1 MKFLSKLLLALM
13 LPVAAMAAGPAND
26 AGVAATSG
34 TYSPAAFSVSTV
46 MGPTTQLGR
55 IFRDGVPSVCVPQ
68 KAYPGNFNAA
78 TTMNYS
84 AFTLYNNGP
93 TQCVTV
99 NFDPD
104 TVANACTTNAH
115 ISAYLDSYNPANQA
129 ANYLGDVGSSTVG
142 SFSFQAPTGA
152 RIILVVTNT
161 ASAQA
166 GCGFAFSTNQLDAEI
181 AAPPGPIP
189 TLGNWSLVLLSFGL
203 LGAAWFARRR
213 FLR

>member
-1 MKFLSKLLLALM
+1 MKFLSELLLALM

-46 MGPTTQLGR
+46 IGPTTQLGR
-55 IFRDGVPSVCVPQ
+55 IFRDGVASVCVPQ
-68 KAYPGNFNAA
+68 KVYPGIFSAA
-78 TTMNYS
+78 TSFNYS
-84 AFTLYNNGP
+84 TFTLYNNGP
-93 TQCVTV
+93 SQCVTV
-99 NFDPD
+99 NFNPD
-104 TVANACTTNAH
+104 SGANACTTNAH
-115 ISAYLDSYNPANQA
+115 ISAYLDSYNPASQA
-129 ANYLGDVGSSTVG
+129 TNYLGDVGSSLAQP
-142 SFSFQAPTGA
+142 FSFQAPAGA
-152 RIILVVTNT
+152 RIILVVSNTN
-161 ASAQA
+161 SAQP
-166 GCGFAFSTNQLDAEI
+166 GCAFSFSTNQLDAEI